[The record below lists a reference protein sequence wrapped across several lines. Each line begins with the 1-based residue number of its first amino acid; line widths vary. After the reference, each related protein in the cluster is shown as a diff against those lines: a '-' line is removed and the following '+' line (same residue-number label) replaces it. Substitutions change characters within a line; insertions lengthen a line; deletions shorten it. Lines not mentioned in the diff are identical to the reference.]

1 MSEWVIKQAAYKP
14 KIRDLNNNDKTF
26 QEIYQDVLAVGWNTD
41 KGTTHAYVDSY
52 AELFKPYRNQ
62 PINLLEIGIDFGYSL
77 ALWRAYFDKAII
89 HGIDN
94 RNVLQFTEEVNPII
108 HDGNDP
114 GIIDK
119 YFSNLEF
126 DIIIDDA
133 SHEVSHQVL
142 RFPIY
147 FPKLKKGGLYVIED
161 IQDLDKEGDLLK
173 ALDPTAE
180 VIDNRKLK
188 GRYDDVMFVYRK

>member
-1 MSEWVIKQAAYKP
+1 MSEWVIQNTAYKP

-26 QEIYQDVLAVGWNTD
+26 QEIYQDVISAGWNTD

-52 AELFKPYRNQ
+52 AELFKPYRNE
-62 PINLLEIGIDFGYSL
+62 PINLLEIGIDYGYSL
-77 ALWRAYFDKAII
+77 ALWRAYFNKANIY
-89 HGIDN
+89 GIDN
-94 RNVLQFTEEVNPII
+94 RNVLKFTEEVNPII
-108 HDGNDP
+108 HDANDP
-114 GIIDK
+114 GIINK

-133 SHEVSHQVL
+133 SHEVSHQLL

-161 IQDLDKEGDLLK
+161 VQDLDIEGK
-173 ALDPTAE
+173 ALINLAPAE

-188 GRYDDVMFVYRK
+188 GRYDDVLIIYRK

>member
-1 MSEWVIKQAAYKP
+1 MAK
-14 KIRDLNNNDKTF
+14 
-26 QEIYQDVLAVGWNTD
+26 
-41 KGTTHAYVDSY
+41 
-52 AELFKPYRNQ
+52 
-62 PINLLEIGIDFGYSL
+62 
-77 ALWRAYFDKAII
+77 
-89 HGIDN
+89 
-94 RNVLQFTEEVNPII
+94 
-108 HDGNDP
+108 

-147 FPKLKKGGLYVIED
+147 FPKLKKGGLYIIED
-161 IQDLDKEGDLLK
+161 VQDLDKEGDLLK

-180 VIDNRKLK
+180 VVDNRKLK

>member
-1 MSEWVIKQAAYKP
+1 MSWVIAQTAYKK
-14 KIRDLNNNDKTF
+14 KIRELNNNDKTF
-26 QEIYQDVLAVGWNTD
+26 QEIYQDVLSAGWNTD

-52 AELFKPYRNQ
+52 AELFKPYRNE
-62 PINLLEIGIDFGYSL
+62 PINLLEIGIDYGYSL
-77 ALWRAYFDKAII
+77 ALWRAYFDKANIY
-89 HGIDN
+89 GIDI

-114 GIIDK
+114 SIIQK

-133 SHEVSHQVL
+133 SHEVSHQL
-142 RFPIY
+142 IRFPIY

-161 IQDLDKEGDLLK
+161 VQDLDKEGKDLI
-173 ALDPTAE
+173 ALDSSAT
-180 VIDNRKLK
+180 VIDNRKVK
-188 GRYDDVMFVYRK
+188 GRYDDVLIVYRK